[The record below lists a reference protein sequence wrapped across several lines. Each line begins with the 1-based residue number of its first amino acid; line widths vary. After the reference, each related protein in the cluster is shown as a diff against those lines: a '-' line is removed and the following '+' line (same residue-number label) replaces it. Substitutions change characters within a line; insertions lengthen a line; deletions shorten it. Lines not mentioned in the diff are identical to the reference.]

1 MNKTS
6 DMNKK
11 QKTIEASIAYFDTGY
26 GCAEAVLKAV
36 AEFKGVESD
45 LIPRL
50 ATGFCGGMARTGGMC
65 GAVTGGVLALNLL
78 YGRNDS
84 TGDKEANYQ
93 AIQEF
98 MRIFRER
105 FNDVNCPGLTGV
117 DLATAEGQ
125 RQFTERNLHPRCANF
140 VGEATRMVLETI

>member
-1 MNKTS
+1 MTAE
-6 DMNKK
+6 
-11 QKTIEASIAYFDTGY
+11 QKTIDAAVAYFDAGF

-36 AEFKGVESD
+36 AEHIGVESD

-78 YGRNDS
+78 YGRSDAD
-84 TGDKEANYQ
+84 GDKEANYK

-98 MRIFRER
+98 MHLFRER
-105 FNDVNCPGLTGV
+105 FNEVNCPGLTGV
-117 DLATAEGQ
+117 ELSTEEGQ